1 MAVMS
6 LKQVQDEGG
15 TCRRISSL
23 SKVHVRLLHGDF
35 SSHACVF
42 TFLYSVKRGKGGL
55 CLAIWSSY
63 Y

>member
-42 TFLYSVKRGKGGL
+42 TFLYSVK
-55 CLAIWSSY
+55 
-63 Y
+63 